1 MSSAV
6 ETPWV
11 KVSCWSPVRW
21 AHWMDLTDVKEG
33 KLRVDRIVRLVKV
46 MVPPM
51 EFKSLPLR
59 PVMLTAPMQERSPLI
74 CWIPSSE
81 IAPVMVDPMDISPLT
96 VEHDEARAVASA
108 WEFMVAVA
116 WEQMDDCAGLE
127 IKC

>member
-1 MSSAV
+1 
-6 ETPWV
+6 
-11 KVSCWSPVRW
+11 
-21 AHWMDLTDVKEG
+21 MDLTDVKEG